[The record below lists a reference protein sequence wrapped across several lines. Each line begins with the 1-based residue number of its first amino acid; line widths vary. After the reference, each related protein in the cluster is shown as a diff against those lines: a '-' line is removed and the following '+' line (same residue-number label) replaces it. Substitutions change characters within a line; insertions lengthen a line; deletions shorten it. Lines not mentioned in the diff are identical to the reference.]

1 MIQEKQLFRIRGDT
15 GSGACAGG
23 DQGEEDTQIGEAS
36 ASHGHYSAWSWL
48 VRLTQHFSVH
58 AFVRWR
64 ESLKKTCLDTSANF
78 ITLPLPLLLHISVS
92 PSSSFRHRVIYGAA
106 LPMEAAEL
114 QGQNG
119 DLFAKQSSKLLIR
132 LNKNF
137 RNLCFQ
143 NHQGIKQ
150 MKCQIELFIHKFL

>member
-1 MIQEKQLFRIRGDT
+1 MGLVLGEIRERRTLRSVKPQHLMGIT
-15 GSGACAGG
+15 VHRAGWCVSPN
-23 DQGEEDTQIGEAS
+23 IS
-36 ASHGHYSAWSWL
+36 
-48 VRLTQHFSVH
+48 SVH
-58 AFVRWR
+58 AFVQWR
-64 ESLKKTCLDTSANF
+64 ESLKKTCLDASANF
-78 ITLPLPLLLHISVS
+78 ITLSLPLLLHISVS
-92 PSSSFRHRVIYGAA
+92 PSSSFRHRVIYRAA

-132 LNKNF
+132 LKKNF